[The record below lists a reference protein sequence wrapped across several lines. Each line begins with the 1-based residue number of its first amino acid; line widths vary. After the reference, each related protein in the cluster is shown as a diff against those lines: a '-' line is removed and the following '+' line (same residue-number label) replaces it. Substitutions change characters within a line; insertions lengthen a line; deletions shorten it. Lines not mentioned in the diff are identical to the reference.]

1 MDTLESIVSSD
12 RIASYRSDGAVL
24 LPGLVTGE
32 WLDVLR
38 LGIER
43 NLEDRGHN
51 AAVRVSDEKGRMFF
65 EDAGVWR
72 QNPEYARFMFE
83 SMMPRV
89 AARLTGSNQLRVF
102 FDNIFIK
109 DPVIDAPTPWHQDLP
124 YTPMDGVMCS
134 LWVVLDEIAAE
145 HSLELIAGSHRWG
158 RSFRPVS
165 FTTEPEEQAGFNTLE
180 RQPDDTTLRE
190 EQTVL
195 GWAVKPGDVIAFD
208 GMTLH
213 ASSRNGGNT
222 RRHSFIARYAVD
234 GALYTRRGPGE
245 YPQFPGCGLS
255 EGMTLQGAQ
264 FPLVDLSTVE

>member
-1 MDTLESIVSSD
+1 MDTLETIVSAE
-12 RIASYRSDGAVL
+12 RIESYRSDGAVL
-24 LPGLVTGE
+24 LPGLVSGK
-32 WLDVLR
+32 WMKVLR
-38 LGIER
+38 EGIAR
-43 NLEDRGHN
+43 NLENRGHN
-51 AAVRVSDEKGRMFF
+51 TAVRVSDGEGHMFF
-65 EDAGVWR
+65 EDAGIWR

-83 SMMPRV
+83 SLMPRV
-89 AARLTGSNQLRVF
+89 AARLTGCDRLRIF

-134 LWVVLDEIAAE
+134 LWVALDAIAIE

-165 FTTEPEEQAGFNTLE
+165 FTTEPVEKAGFNTLE
-180 RQPDDTTLRE
+180 RQPDNTTLRE

-195 GWAVKPGDVIAFD
+195 CWPVNPGDVIAFD

-222 RRHSFIARYAVD
+222 RRHAFIARYAVD
-234 GALYTRRGPGE
+234 GAIYTPRGPGE

-255 EGMTLQGAQ
+255 QGMTLQGDQ
-264 FPLVDLSTVE
+264 FPLVDLASPE